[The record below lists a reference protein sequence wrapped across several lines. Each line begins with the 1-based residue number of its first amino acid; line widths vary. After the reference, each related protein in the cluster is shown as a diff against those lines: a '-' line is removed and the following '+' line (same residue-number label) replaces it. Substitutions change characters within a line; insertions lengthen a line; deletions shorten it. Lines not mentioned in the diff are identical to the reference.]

1 MTFCICYTTFA
12 LVPTSCKPSA
22 GLRLLLI
29 FQGCGF
35 FYRFT
40 SALILFNVFIAK
52 SFIKFIYTDIFIN
65 ISIYL
70 SIIHIYPMFV
80 GEQNLLVTF
89 IKKQPAF
96 CFKSRSSRS
105 HESPKRMRQGQS
117 RPRMRFWWREINGG
131 RCSMVGKKKK
141 NDVCLKS
148 RFVRVVFHADFHP
161 ALGESKIIIY
171 MMLRRKWYF
180 HHNVLLD
187 WAPIIV
193 VRVKRQ

>member
-1 MTFCICYTTFA
+1 MRVSLSPPPAT
-12 LVPTSCKPSA
+12 VGWTSPSPEN
-22 GLRLLLI
+22 
-29 FQGCGF
+29 QGNAF
-35 FYRFT
+35 FNRFT

-52 SFIKFIYTDIFIN
+52 SFIKFICTDIFIN

-70 SIIHIYPMFV
+70 SNYPYLSDV
-80 GEQNLLVTF
+80 CWRTKSACDLYKG
-89 IKKQPAF
+89 KKQPAF

-131 RCSMVGKKKK
+131 RCSMVGKKRK

-148 RFVRVVFHADFHP
+148 RFVRVAFHADFHP

-171 MMLRRKWYF
+171 IMLRRKWYF

-187 WAPIIV
+187 RAPIIV
-193 VRVKRQ
+193 ARVKRQ